1 MVMPTQPRAMLVRL
15 ASWLDFEHSHPH
27 DLMWPAVMLGTSN
40 RLAARGFDVRL
51 IDTHVDFDG
60 PTRLIARIVSAR
72 PDVLL
77 VESTTPSRT
86 LAMDIARAVRR
97 HLPGTQVWASGQHP
111 SVQPLDVL
119 VEGDAYHGVLLG
131 EYDGLV
137 DSWLD
142 LLHGGPGGT
151 GLLPYGQAIDA
162 GSSNRPCEVGDLDAL
177 PPVRPTGLR
186 LERYRCTSLLL
197 PPLAAGQRWG
207 YLLTSRGCP
216 YGCTFCSP
224 TLRHSYGTRFRFH
237 SAQRVADDMQ
247 RLQRDH
253 GCTNFYLI
261 DDMFSLDRGR
271 VLELCDALARRPTG
285 IRWAVQ
291 TRADALDDQML
302 AAMASAGCA
311 AVKVGVESGSDQVLS
326 ALKKQES
333 RSQIVAAARRIKAAG
348 LSLTGCFIVGNP
360 GETADQVRQTMK
372 LARELDADMI
382 QIAFNTPYPG
392 SVQYQRLADRI
403 QNAEFLN
410 HYESV
415 EVNLSR
421 MSDDELKRM
430 HRRFYLD
437 FYTSP
442 RVLWNYLRRRG
453 GGAVIDPAEWS
464 LVASTLGYL
473 FLSGGRGALG
483 RRDEVA
489 SPSLLGHRVD
499 VPRPIQRHRLCLT
512 RQELGLI
519 ADHLRGGKVP
529 TGSLEQFEEAL
540 AHTLG
545 GRAAFAFESGRAAL
559 AMALWTLDLPPGSTV
574 VLPQYGFYS
583 LPAVVEA
590 LGLKARFAPVDPDRF
605 GLDPERLADFLPGA
619 ACVVVIHPFGQ
630 VAQVAELAALCR
642 ARGIPLV
649 EDGSQSTGASIQG
662 RPVGSFG
669 DLAVFSLVS
678 GKNLQTFGGGIAVT
692 SRSELADRMCR
703 IREQRC
709 MVPTQDQ
716 RRRLLGGLAQWLL
729 TTRVGHASGVWPIF
743 LALDR
748 LAPQRLTRLAVEER
762 TAFDPERPIRN
773 LSEIQAALGIL
784 ELASLEARNAMR
796 RENATELRLRL
807 EGLPGIVF
815 QAIDSSAENTFNA
828 VACRVRDADGLRRFL
843 LARGIDIRYDYME
856 WFGVRP
862 PDHDVVYLPNHPG
875 MSFRDVAYLADAVS
889 RWLRDGG

>member
-1 MVMPTQPRAMLVRL
+1 MLIRL

-27 DLMWPAVMLGTSN
+27 DLMWPAVMLGAGN
-40 RLAARGFDVRL
+40 LLADRGFDVRF

-86 LAMDIARAVRR
+86 LAMNIARAVRR
-97 HLPGTQVWASGQHP
+97 HLPGAQVWASGQHP
-111 SVQPLDVL
+111 SVQPQDVL
-119 VEGDAYHGVLLG
+119 AEGDAYHGVLLG

-142 LLHGGPGGT
+142 LLHGGSGGP

-162 GSSNRPCEVGDLDAL
+162 GFSNRPCEVGDLDAL
-177 PPVRPTGLR
+177 PPVSPSGLR
-186 LERYRCTSLLL
+186 LDRYRCTSLLL

-207 YLLTSRGCP
+207 FLLTSRGCP

-247 RLQRDH
+247 RLQRDF

-261 DDMFSLDRGR
+261 DDMFSLEQGR

-291 TRADALDDQML
+291 TRADALDEQVL

-326 ALKKQES
+326 ALRKQES

-348 LSLTGCFIVGNP
+348 IALTGCFIVGNP

-392 SVQYQRLADRI
+392 SVQYQRLEDRI
-403 QNAEFLN
+403 QNAELLN

-453 GGAVIDPAEWS
+453 GGAVVDPAEWS
-464 LVASTLGYL
+464 LIASTLGYL

-483 RRDEVA
+483 HRDAVK
-489 SPSLLGHRVD
+489 PLVLLGHPVD
-499 VPRPIQRHRLCLT
+499 LPRPIQRHRICLT
-512 RQELGLI
+512 RQELGLM
-519 ADHLRGGKVP
+519 ADHLRGGPVP
-529 TGSLEQFEEAL
+529 TGSLGRFEA
-540 AHTLG
+540 AMADFLG
-545 GRAAFAFESGRAAL
+545 VQAVFAVESGRAAL
-559 AMALWTLDLPPGSTV
+559 ALALWALDLPPGSTV

-590 LGLKARFAPVDPDRF
+590 LGHKARFAPVDPDGY
-605 GLDPERLADFLPGA
+605 GLDPDRLADFLPGA
-619 ACVVVIHPFGQ
+619 SCVVVIHPFGQ
-630 VAQVAELAALCR
+630 VARVAELAALCR
-642 ARGIPLV
+642 SRGIPLV
-649 EDGSQSTGASIQG
+649 EDGSQSTGASIGG
-662 RPVGSFG
+662 RSVGSFG
-669 DLAVFSLVS
+669 DVAVFSQVS
-678 GKNLQTFGGGIAVT
+678 GKNLQTFGGGVVVT
-692 SRSELADRMCR
+692 ARADLAERMRR

-709 MVPTQDQ
+709 VMPSQDQ
-716 RRRLLGGLAQWLL
+716 RHRLLGGLAQWLL
-729 TTRVGHASGVWPIF
+729 TTRAGHAAAVWPLF
-743 LALDR
+743 LTLDR
-748 LAPQRLTRLAVEER
+748 LAPQRLTRLAVEEWV
-762 TAFDPERPIRN
+762 AFDPARPIGN
-773 LSEIQAALGIL
+773 LSEIQAALGVL
-784 ELASLEARNAMR
+784 ELASLDARNAVR
-796 RENATELRLRL
+796 RENAAELRLRL
-807 EGLPGIVF
+807 EGLSGLTF
-815 QAIDSSAENTFNA
+815 QTFDPVAKNTFNA
-828 VACRVRDADGLRRFL
+828 VVCRVRDGDGLRRFL

-856 WFGVRP
+856 WFDARP

-875 MSFRDVAYLADAVS
+875 MSSRDVAHLADAVS
-889 RWLRDGG
+889 RWLRGGG